1 MTRNPSG
8 VLDLCGQPS
17 GLLCWLNFSTL
28 LPKTGTG
35 RQIYDSCWIIFD
47 LELIL
52 GLQKKKR
59 ILISVAEPV
68 LYLPAPA
75 PGIFFTPAPA
85 PFHIKI
91 G

>member
-35 RQIYDSCWIIFD
+35 RQIYDSCWIIFV

-52 GLQKKKR
+52 GLQKKTDFDQCGG
-59 ILISVAEPV
+59 AV